1 MSNKIQHYINRYRY
15 NRTHTML
22 PNIGSAGGAGGQD
35 LLVHQ
40 LLDRKINGTFIDI
53 GANDGVTISN
63 TASLERNFGWTG
75 IAVEPIPSIFEK
87 LKSNRKCHMV
97 NGCVTPHAGKA
108 KFLEMVGGVNM
119 YSTLAVHNVGL
130 TARRLK
136 KSAKRN
142 NATINEIDVECFTFH
157 SLVEKY
163 GIREVDFLTVDTE
176 GGELEILKSIDFGKV
191 PVRVI
196 SVENNYFVTSIRRFL
211 ESEGFIYIGTFKIDE
226 IYIFGGKELRN
237 KMKNGGK

>member
-1 MSNKIQHYINRYRY
+1 
-15 NRTHTML
+15 L
-22 PNIGSAGGAGGQD
+22 AAPGGGGGQFGQD
-35 LLVHQ
+35 ILVHQ
-40 LLDRKINGTFIDI
+40 LIGRKLNGIFVDI

-63 TASLERNFGWTG
+63 TVLLERNFGWTG
-75 IAVEPIPSIFEK
+75 IAVEPIPSVFEK

-97 NGCVTPHAGKA
+97 HGCVTPNAGKA
-108 KFLEMVGGVNM
+108 KFLEMVGGTHM
-119 YSTLAVHNVGL
+119 LSTLAMHNVGL
-130 TARRLK
+130 TARRLR

-163 GIREVDFLTVDTE
+163 GIKEVDFLSVDTE
-176 GGELEILKSIDFGKV
+176 GGELEILKSIDFDKV

-196 SVENNYFVTSIRRFL
+196 SVENNYFVSSIRRFL

-226 IYIFGGKELRN
+226 IYIFGGKELRQ
-237 KMKNGGK
+237 KMKSGA

>member
-1 MSNKIQHYINRYRY
+1 MAA
-15 NRTHTML
+15 
-22 PNIGSAGGAGGQD
+22 PGGGGGQFGQD
-35 LLVHQ
+35 ILVHQ
-40 LLDRKINGTFIDI
+40 LIGRKLNGIFVDI

-63 TASLERNFGWTG
+63 TVLLERNFGWTG
-75 IAVEPIPSIFEK
+75 IAVEPIPSVFEK

-97 NGCVTPHAGKA
+97 HGCVTPNAGKA
-108 KFLEMVGGVNM
+108 KFLEMVGGTHM
-119 YSTLAVHNVGL
+119 LSTLAMHNVGL
-130 TARRLK
+130 TARRLR

-163 GIREVDFLTVDTE
+163 GIKEVDFLSVDTE
-176 GGELEILKSIDFGKV
+176 GGELEILKSIDFDKV

-196 SVENNYFVTSIRRFL
+196 SVENNYFVSSIRRFL

-226 IYIFGGKELRN
+226 IYIFGGKELRQ
-237 KMKNGGK
+237 KMKSGA